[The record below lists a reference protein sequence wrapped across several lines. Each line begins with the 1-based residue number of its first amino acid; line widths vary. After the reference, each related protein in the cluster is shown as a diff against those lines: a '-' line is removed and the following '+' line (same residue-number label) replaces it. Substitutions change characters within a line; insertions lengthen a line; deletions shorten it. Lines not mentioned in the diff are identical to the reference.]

1 MDELAGELHISKK
14 TIYKHF
20 PSKDNLIKEICSFTT
35 SEIVENAD
43 QIVEG
48 KEDVVVKFVK
58 LLNLYGGFLST
69 VSERWFNDISV
80 HAPNLKKEIETRRND
95 KINNIM
101 LKLLEQ
107 GKKEKLIIN
116 YPSEM
121 ILVVF
126 TSSLKAVL
134 NTDFLVM
141 NRFSM
146 HEAFKLTYE
155 ILLNGILT
163 SKGKDKF
170 KSERLKLSKQILI

>member
-58 LLNLYGGFLST
+58 LLNLYGGFLSM